1 MNVPD
6 FLKKYTSASRKRVT
20 HTEQLK
26 LRDKEKKWN
35 QNVWVDGISQEKIPT
50 FKNEDNGKN
59 AKLSKMK
66 SFGFGGD
73 KIFHIGWRQSLS
85 RFCYI

>member
-1 MNVPD
+1 M
-6 FLKKYTSASRKRVT
+6 FQISLKYTSASRKRVT